1 MDDQEELTTKV
12 TEDKTPKF
20 TEDKTSKVTEDKTT
34 KVTEDNILPQVYKR
48 RWIILFLFSFVSLTN
63 SFQWLHLNIIGDVL
77 LNYYNASLPEDKFQQ
92 ETALDWLSMVYMLA
106 YIPLIFPVTWLLDK
120 KGLRV
125 VIICGSFLNAVGA
138 WIKVACVSPDRFALL
153 MFGQSVCSV
162 AQVFILGIPA
172 RLAAIWFGPN
182 QVSTAT
188 SLGVFGNQIGAA
200 VGFLLPPLL
209 VKYSPDIDL
218 VSSRLY
224 TLFYIGA
231 GVTTL
236 LFLMVLVIFKK
247 EPPQPP
253 SRAQLLAVRNAAS
266 QHYGKSLLRLLK
278 NRGFLLLDHQKEAG
292 EIGLTVVIAGIV
304 GAILA
309 GVWLDKTK
317 TFKFFMTG
325 YLPVGF
331 EIAAEITY
339 PESEGTSSG
348 LLNASAQLFGIIFTI
363 SMRAMMNE
371 VSIFGANIT
380 LSSFLLLGTILTDQL
395 DNLREENP
403 KSYWTLLESLK
414 NSDKKTEKSSNITST
429 EWAEYFKDLNKKP
442 VTPSPNIIE
451 FLRNLENAKVFTEL
465 DILITD
471 KEISDAIHTLKNK
484 KSCGPDSISNE
495 MIKNSQSFLIKS
507 LNHVFNKILS
517 TGNYP
522 QIWANGFITALF
534 KNGSKDD
541 PSNYRGLTVTS
552 CLNENLGVFT
562 NDNDY
567 EEPTTK
573 THKNSSSDSSELKEA
588 EDCEPL
594 VHEKP
599 AILKRVGQKVLGQH
613 GGDLLLHQSL
623 YIDKLWMKKAA

>member
-218 VSSRLY
+218 
-224 TLFYIGA
+224 
-231 GVTTL
+231 
-236 LFLMVLVIFKK
+236 
-247 EPPQPP
+247 
-253 SRAQLLAVRNAAS
+253 
-266 QHYGKSLLRLLK
+266 
-278 NRGFLLLDHQKEAG
+278 DHQKEAG

-317 TFKFFMTG
+317 TFK
-325 YLPVGF
+325 
-331 EIAAEITY
+331 
-339 PESEGTSSG
+339 
-348 LLNASAQLFGIIFTI
+348 
-363 SMRAMMNE
+363 
-371 VSIFGANIT
+371 
-380 LSSFLLLGTILTDQL
+380 
-395 DNLREENP
+395 
-403 KSYWTLLESLK
+403 
-414 NSDKKTEKSSNITST
+414 
-429 EWAEYFKDLNKKP
+429 
-442 VTPSPNIIE
+442 
-451 FLRNLENAKVFTEL
+451 
-465 DILITD
+465 
-471 KEISDAIHTLKNK
+471 
-484 KSCGPDSISNE
+484 
-495 MIKNSQSFLIKS
+495 
-507 LNHVFNKILS
+507 
-517 TGNYP
+517 
-522 QIWANGFITALF
+522 
-534 KNGSKDD
+534 
-541 PSNYRGLTVTS
+541 
-552 CLNENLGVFT
+552 
-562 NDNDY
+562 
-567 EEPTTK
+567 
-573 THKNSSSDSSELKEA
+573 
-588 EDCEPL
+588 
-594 VHEKP
+594 
-599 AILKRVGQKVLGQH
+599 
-613 GGDLLLHQSL
+613 
-623 YIDKLWMKKAA
+623 

>member
-12 TEDKTPKF
+12 TEDNTPKF
-20 TEDKTSKVTEDKTT
+20 TEDKTSKVTKDKTSKVTEDTTT

-278 NRGFLLLDHQKEAG
+278 NRGFLLLVLTYGINTGAYYAIATLVNPVVLNYFPDHQKEAG

-317 TFKFFMTG
+317 TFKGTTVGIYLLSLAGMVAFTFTLNVNLLWVVYLCAGILGFFMTG

-331 EIAAEITY
+331 EIGAEITY

-380 LSSFLLLGTILTDQL
+380 LSSFLLLGTILTAFIGANYRRQSAEKERISKIDFL
-395 DNLREENP
+395 D
-403 KSYWTLLESLK
+403 
-414 NSDKKTEKSSNITST
+414 I
-429 EWAEYFKDLNKKP
+429 
-442 VTPSPNIIE
+442 NIIS
-451 FLRNLENAKVFTEL
+451 T
-465 DILITD
+465 
-471 KEISDAIHTLKNK
+471 KNEK
-484 KSCGPDSISNE
+484 QLAQKDNE
-495 MIKNSQSFLIKS
+495 C
-507 LNHVFNKILS
+507 H
-517 TGNYP
+517 
-522 QIWANGFITALF
+522 
-534 KNGSKDD
+534 
-541 PSNYRGLTVTS
+541 
-552 CLNENLGVFT
+552 
-562 NDNDY
+562 
-567 EEPTTK
+567 
-573 THKNSSSDSSELKEA
+573 
-588 EDCEPL
+588 
-594 VHEKP
+594 
-599 AILKRVGQKVLGQH
+599 
-613 GGDLLLHQSL
+613 
-623 YIDKLWMKKAA
+623 

>member
-1 MDDQEELTTKV
+1 MKSTMNGQTDPTLKV
-12 TEDKTPKF
+12 AEDKTTRV
-20 TEDKTSKVTEDKTT
+20 TEDKTSKVTEDS
-34 KVTEDNILPQVYKR
+34 ILPQVYKR

-63 SFQWLHLNIIGDVL
+63 NFQWLHLNIIGDVL
-77 LNYYNASLPEDKFQQ
+77 LNYYNASLPEDKFQK

-106 YIPLIFPVTWLLDK
+106 YIPLIFPSTWLLDK

-138 WIKVACVSPDRFALL
+138 WIKVACVNPDRFALL

-162 AQVFILGIPA
+162 AQIFILGIPA

-218 VSSRLY
+218 VSSQLY

-231 GVTTL
+231 GVTTV
-236 LFLMVLVIFKK
+236 LFLLVLVIFKK

-253 SRAQLLAVRNAAS
+253 SRAQWLAVRNAAS
-266 QHYGKSLLRLLK
+266 QHYGKSLLRLIK
-278 NRGFLLLDHQKEAG
+278 NRGFLLLVLTYGINTGSYYAIATLLNPVVLHYYPGHQKEAG

-380 LSSFLLLGTILTDQL
+380 LSSFLLLGTILTAFIGANYRRQTAEKERISRIDFL
-395 DNLREENP
+395 D
-403 KSYWTLLESLK
+403 
-414 NSDKKTEKSSNITST
+414 I
-429 EWAEYFKDLNKKP
+429 
-442 VTPSPNIIE
+442 NIIKTK
-451 FLRNLENAKVFTEL
+451 NDKNA
-465 DILITD
+465 
-471 KEISDAIHTLKNK
+471 A
-484 KSCGPDSISNE
+484 
-495 MIKNSQSFLIKS
+495 
-507 LNHVFNKILS
+507 
-517 TGNYP
+517 
-522 QIWANGFITALF
+522 
-534 KNGSKDD
+534 
-541 PSNYRGLTVTS
+541 
-552 CLNENLGVFT
+552 
-562 NDNDY
+562 
-567 EEPTTK
+567 
-573 THKNSSSDSSELKEA
+573 
-588 EDCEPL
+588 
-594 VHEKP
+594 
-599 AILKRVGQKVLGQH
+599 
-613 GGDLLLHQSL
+613 
-623 YIDKLWMKKAA
+623 

>member
-1 MDDQEELTTKV
+1 MNGQEEPTPKV
-12 TEDKTPKF
+12 TEDKI
-20 TEDKTSKVTEDKTT
+20 SKVTEDNTPRVTEEKTQ
-34 KVTEDNILPQVYKR
+34 KVTEDSILPQVYKR

-63 SFQWLHLNIIGDVL
+63 NFQWLHLNIIGDVL

-106 YIPLIFPVTWLLDK
+106 YIPLIFPSTWLLDK

-138 WIKVACVSPDRFALL
+138 WIKVACVNPDRFALL

-162 AQVFILGIPA
+162 AQIFILGIPA

-209 VKYSPDIDL
+209 VKYSHDIDL
-218 VSSRLY
+218 VSSQLY

-231 GVTTL
+231 GVTTV
-236 LFLMVLVIFKK
+236 LFLLVLVIFKK

-253 SRAQLLAVRNAAS
+253 SRAQWLAVRNAAS

-278 NRGFLLLDHQKEAG
+278 NRGFLLLVLTYGINTGSYYAIATLLNPVVLHYYPGHQKEAG

-380 LSSFLLLGTILTDQL
+380 LSSFLLLGTILTAFIGANYRRQTAERERISKIDFL
-395 DNLREENP
+395 D
-403 KSYWTLLESLK
+403 
-414 NSDKKTEKSSNITST
+414 I
-429 EWAEYFKDLNKKP
+429 
-442 VTPSPNIIE
+442 NIIKTK
-451 FLRNLENAKVFTEL
+451 N
-465 DILITD
+465 D
-471 KEISDAIHTLKNK
+471 KYSA
-484 KSCGPDSISNE
+484 
-495 MIKNSQSFLIKS
+495 
-507 LNHVFNKILS
+507 
-517 TGNYP
+517 
-522 QIWANGFITALF
+522 
-534 KNGSKDD
+534 
-541 PSNYRGLTVTS
+541 
-552 CLNENLGVFT
+552 
-562 NDNDY
+562 
-567 EEPTTK
+567 
-573 THKNSSSDSSELKEA
+573 
-588 EDCEPL
+588 
-594 VHEKP
+594 
-599 AILKRVGQKVLGQH
+599 
-613 GGDLLLHQSL
+613 
-623 YIDKLWMKKAA
+623 

>member
-1 MDDQEELTTKV
+1 MKSTMDGQEEPTTQV
-12 TEDKTPKF
+12 TED
-20 TEDKTSKVTEDKTT
+20 DTS

-106 YIPLIFPVTWLLDK
+106 YIPLIFPLTWLLDK

-236 LFLMVLVIFKK
+236 LFLLVLVIFKK

-278 NRGFLLLDHQKEAG
+278 NRGFLLLVLTYGINTGAYYAIATLVNPVVLNYFPGHQKEAG

-380 LSSFLLLGTILTDQL
+380 LSSFLLLGTILTALIGANYRRQTAEKQRVSKIDFL
-395 DNLREENP
+395 D
-403 KSYWTLLESLK
+403 
-414 NSDKKTEKSSNITST
+414 I
-429 EWAEYFKDLNKKP
+429 
-442 VTPSPNIIE
+442 NIIS
-451 FLRNLENAKVFTEL
+451 T
-465 DILITD
+465 
-471 KEISDAIHTLKNK
+471 KNEK
-484 KSCGPDSISNE
+484 QSAQKDNE
-495 MIKNSQSFLIKS
+495 C
-507 LNHVFNKILS
+507 H
-517 TGNYP
+517 
-522 QIWANGFITALF
+522 
-534 KNGSKDD
+534 
-541 PSNYRGLTVTS
+541 
-552 CLNENLGVFT
+552 
-562 NDNDY
+562 
-567 EEPTTK
+567 
-573 THKNSSSDSSELKEA
+573 
-588 EDCEPL
+588 
-594 VHEKP
+594 
-599 AILKRVGQKVLGQH
+599 
-613 GGDLLLHQSL
+613 
-623 YIDKLWMKKAA
+623 